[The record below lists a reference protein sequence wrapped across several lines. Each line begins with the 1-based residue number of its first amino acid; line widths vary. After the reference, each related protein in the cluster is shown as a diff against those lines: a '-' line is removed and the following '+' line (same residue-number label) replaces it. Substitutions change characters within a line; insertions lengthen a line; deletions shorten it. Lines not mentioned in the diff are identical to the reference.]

1 MRRLLH
7 VIRNSDGTG
16 RAVCVALL
24 VAWGTYEF
32 LTWVAQAMLRGP
44 I

>member
-16 RAVCVALL
+16 RFAFFALL
-24 VAWGTYEF
+24 LAWAVWAVKG
-32 LTWVAQAMLRGP
+32 WMP
-44 I
+44 

>member
-16 RAVCVALL
+16 RFAFGVLL
-24 VAWGTYEF
+24 VV
-32 LTWVAQAMLRGP
+32 VAVLAVLRG
-44 I
+44 